1 MNHRCSSV
9 SKLLEKYFDQEVT
22 DDERTLVEGHLP
34 DCPACRET
42 LHSMERVRNL
52 IKSPVEAAIEK
63 ESFPW
68 VWQKIEREIGLKE
81 RPTVRESLRSWLD
94 RTPLF
99 TRRVLIPAVVALAI
113 LIFVAAPLLFRK
125 STSYPGPSVVEYVE
139 SQTYNVMVYE
149 LEDSKGTVIWLFE
162 GPEKEISR
170 S

>member
-22 DDERTLVEGHLP
+22 DEEKRLVEGHLP

-52 IKSPVEAAIEK
+52 IKSPVEVAIEK

-68 VWQKIEREIGLKE
+68 VWQKIEREIRLKE

-113 LIFVAAPLLFRK
+113 LIFVAAPLLFKK

-139 SQTYNVMVYE
+139 SQAYNVMVYE
-149 LEDSKGTVIWLFE
+149 LENSKGTVIWLFE
-162 GPEKEISR
+162 SPEKEIST